1 MSGTSSV
8 TTSTA
13 LAAVGMALSDDEMRR
28 YHRQINLKGWDLSG
42 QERLKA
48 ARVLIIGVGGL
59 GCAAS
64 QYLAAA
70 GVGQLTLLDGD
81 KVETSNL
88 ARQIL
93 HEPAAV
99 GQFKVDSA
107 AHRLQALNADC
118 QVIPLPWF
126 ADELNLPDLLVDAD
140 LVLDCSDNRA
150 TRDLVNL
157 CCRAAQ
163 VPLISGAAI
172 RFEGQVM
179 LFDWQPGT
187 PCYRCFSR
195 LFDEPE
201 GSCVTNGVAGPLV
214 GVVGS
219 LQALEA
225 VKWLTGSAIQ
235 HGGELLL
242 VDGRSLTFDKMALRR
257 DPCCPVCARS
267 DEKRSGEA
275 ATSQLI
281 C

>member
-1 MSGTSSV
+1 MSNVMT
-8 TTSTA
+8 
-13 LAAVGMALSDDEMRR
+13 LSDAELIR
-28 YHRQINLKGWDLSG
+28 YHRQINLKGWDLAG

-48 ARVLIIGVGGL
+48 ARVLIIGLGGL

-81 KVETSNL
+81 RVELSNL

-93 HEPAAV
+93 HVAAAV
-99 GQFKVDSA
+99 GQFKVNSA
-107 AHRLQALNADC
+107 AERLAALNPDLC
-118 QVIPLPWF
+118 LLPLPWF

-140 LVLDCSDNRA
+140 LVLDCSDNA
-150 TRDLVNL
+150 TTRNLVNL

-163 VPLISGAAI
+163 VPLISGSAI

-179 LFDWQPGT
+179 LFGWQPDE
-187 PCYRCFSR
+187 PCYRCLSR
-195 LFDEPE
+195 LFDEPD

-225 VKWLTGSAIQ
+225 VKWLSGAGDRR
-235 HGGELLL
+235 GGALLL
-242 VDGRSLTFDKMALRR
+242 VDGRTLGFEKMALRR
-257 DPCCPVCARS
+257 DPRCPVCGRQH
-267 DEKRSGEA
+267 D
-275 ATSQLI
+275 ATAFVA
-281 C
+281 

>member
-1 MSGTSSV
+1 MRVLLAKNSGFCFGV
-8 TTSTA
+8 RRAVDMAEA
-13 LAAVGMALSDDEMRR
+13 LAGEPKCVFLTVG
-28 YHRQINLKGWDLSG
+28 
-42 QERLKA
+42 RL
-48 ARVLIIGVGGL
+48 GL
-59 GCAAS
+59 ATFEVAPQHHYVVRS
-64 QYLAAA
+64 I
-70 GVGQLTLLDGD
+70 DPP
-81 KVETSNL
+81 
-88 ARQIL
+88 
-93 HEPAAV
+93 H
-99 GQFKVDSA
+99 
-107 AHRLQALNADC
+107 
-118 QVIPLPWF
+118 
-126 ADELNLPDLLVDAD
+126 ELNLPDLLVDAD

-267 DEKRSGEA
+267 DEKRSGEE